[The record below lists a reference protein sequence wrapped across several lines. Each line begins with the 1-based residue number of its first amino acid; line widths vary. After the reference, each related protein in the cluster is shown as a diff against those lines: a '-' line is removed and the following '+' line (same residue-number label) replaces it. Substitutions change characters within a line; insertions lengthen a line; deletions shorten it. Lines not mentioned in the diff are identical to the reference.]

1 MIATILLLITIFLY
15 LRLRATFF
23 SSAEA
28 KNLPPGPLG
37 VPFIGQSLS
46 LLRAMRANSAE
57 QWLQQRVAKYGP
69 ISKMTL
75 FGKPT
80 VFVHGVAANKAVVF
94 SGEEEAVSNRQ
105 TESLRR
111 ILGERNLT
119 ELSGEDHKRVR
130 GALVWFLR
138 PQSLKGFVGKM
149 DGEVRKHLNLHWHG
163 NKEVIVAPLMKT
175 LTFDIICSLLFGIE
189 EGPTRKS
196 IIECFKT
203 MVDGIWSVPINLPF
217 TRYSHSLNASAKV
230 QQILKQLLKD
240 KAQKMEEEEEEKEE
254 DKNLITCL
262 LSIKNKDKEQALS
275 EEEIV
280 HNIILLLI
288 AGHDTTSILIT
299 LMLRVMAT
307 NPTVYA
313 AVLQEHEDIHRSK
326 ECGEALTWEDVSK
339 MKYTWRVALETLRL
353 FPPVFGGFRV
363 ALKDIQLGGYTIP
376 KGWQIFWAA
385 SMTHLDEKIF
395 TDPQKFKPSR
405 FDQNQT
411 SIPPPLSFIAFGGG
425 PRICPGYEFAKLET
439 LVTIHYIITQFTW
452 KLSSQDFLTRD
463 PSLMPNKGL
472 PIQLYPKL

>member
-1 MIATILLLITIFLY
+1 MIAIILLLITIFVY
-15 LRLRATFF
+15 LRLRTTFF
-23 SSAEA
+23 SAAAA
-28 KNLPPGPLG
+28 KNLPPGRLG

-217 TRYSHSLNASAKV
+217 TRYSHSLKASAKV

-240 KAQKMEEEEEEKEE
+240 KAQKMEGEEEEKEE

-313 AVLQEHEDIHRSK
+313 AVLQVYALQSFMGAREHRLARSLSVRGD
-326 ECGEALTWEDVSK
+326 ESSDRPLWLSK
-339 MKYTWRVALETLRL
+339 QK
-353 FPPVFGGFRV
+353 GF
-363 ALKDIQLGGYTIP
+363 
-376 KGWQIFWAA
+376 
-385 SMTHLDEKIF
+385 EK
-395 TDPQKFKPSR
+395 T
-405 FDQNQT
+405 
-411 SIPPPLSFIAFGGG
+411 
-425 PRICPGYEFAKLET
+425 PGM
-439 LVTIHYIITQFTW
+439 
-452 KLSSQDFLTRD
+452 S
-463 PSLMPNKGL
+463 
-472 PIQLYPKL
+472 

>member
-1 MIATILLLITIFLY
+1 MITIFLLLITIFLF
-15 LRLRATFF
+15 LRFRTTS
-23 SSAEA
+23 SSAATA

-46 LLRAMRANSAE
+46 LLRAMRTNSAE
-57 QWLQQRVAKYGP
+57 QWLQKRVAKYGP
-69 ISKMTL
+69 VSKMTL

-80 VFVHGVAANKAVVF
+80 VFVHGAAANKAVVF
-94 SGEEEAVSNRQ
+94 LGEEGTVSNRQ
-105 TESLRR
+105 IESLKW

-138 PQSLKGFVGKM
+138 PQTLKSYVGKM
-149 DGEVRKHLNLHWHG
+149 DGEVRKHLNMYWHG
-163 NKEVIVAPLMKT
+163 KKEVTVAPLMKT

-196 IIECFKT
+196 IIQCFKT

-217 TRYSHSLNASAKV
+217 TRYNHSLKASAKA

-240 KAQKMEEEEEEKEE
+240 KAQKMEEEEEEEKED
-254 DKNLITCL
+254 DKDLITYL

-280 HNIILLLI
+280 HNTILLMI
-288 AGHDTTSILIT
+288 AGHDTTSILLT
-299 LMLRVMAT
+299 LMLRVLAT

-313 AVLQEHEDIHRSK
+313 AVLQEHEEIARSK
-326 ECGEALTWEDVSK
+326 ESGEALTWEDVSK
-339 MKYTWRVALETLRL
+339 MKYTWRVAMETLRIY
-353 FPPVFGGFRV
+353 PPVFGGFRV

-385 SMTHLDEKIF
+385 PMTHLDETIF
-395 TDPQKFKPSR
+395 GEPQKFEPSR

-411 SIPPPLSFIAFGGG
+411 PIPPFCFIAFGGG
-425 PRICPGYEFAKLET
+425 PRICPGSEFAKLET
-439 LVTIHYIITQFTW
+439 LVTIHYLITQFTW
-452 KLSSQDFLTRD
+452 KLSCSQDFLTRD
-463 PSLMPNKGL
+463 PTLMPNKGL
-472 PIQLYPKL
+472 PIQISPK

>member
-1 MIATILLLITIFLY
+1 MIAIILLLITIFVY
-15 LRLRATFF
+15 LRLRTTFF
-23 SSAEA
+23 SAAAA
-28 KNLPPGPLG
+28 KNLPPGRLG

-217 TRYSHSLNASAKV
+217 T
-230 QQILKQLLKD
+230 
-240 KAQKMEEEEEEKEE
+240 
-254 DKNLITCL
+254 
-262 LSIKNKDKEQALS
+262 SIKNKDKEQALS

-313 AVLQEHEDIHRSK
+313 AVLQEHEDILKSK

-395 TDPQKFKPSR
+395 RDPQKFEPSR